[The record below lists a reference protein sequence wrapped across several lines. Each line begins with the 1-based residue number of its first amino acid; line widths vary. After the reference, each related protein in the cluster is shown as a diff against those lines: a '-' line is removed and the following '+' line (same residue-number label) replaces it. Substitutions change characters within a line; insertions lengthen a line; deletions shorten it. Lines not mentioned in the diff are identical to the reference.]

1 MAKNDFTIED
11 TITVKRNGEH
21 VNINMGSTYC
31 IISCSIHKLSEF
43 VRVVD
48 SMCSEG
54 WFATSGITSDDGMV
68 FQSMSKMPLN
78 NNQSNSN

>member
-1 MAKNDFTIED
+1 MANNDFTIED
-11 TITVKRNGEH
+11 IVTVKNYGEH
-21 VNINMGSTYC
+21 VKINMGSTYC

-68 FQSMSKMPLN
+68 FQSMSKMPLI

>member
-1 MAKNDFTIED
+1 MAIDFTIED
-11 TITVKRNGEH
+11 TVTVKNYGEH
-21 VNINMGSTYC
+21 VKINMGSTYC
-31 IISCSIHKLSEF
+31 IVSCSIHKLSEF